1 MKPLKPHAHML
12 CFAIQIAEQHITG
25 RKQQRNEA
33 VKFLAETAVKHSPQ
47 QGLMQSTAATSA
59 DMKDISKD
67 SGYEMKP
74 EETKKNQITNKFY
87 FSEPKS
93 YRLAFLCQNFN

>member
-1 MKPLKPHAHML
+1 MKPHARIH
-12 CFAIQIAEQHITG
+12 CFAIRIAEQSITG
-25 RKQQRNEA
+25 RKPQKNEA
-33 VKFLAETAVKHSPQ
+33 VKFLVETVVKHLLQ

-67 SGYEMKP
+67 SGYEMKL